1 MDGLSGAASVMAAVS
16 LTIQLVSTVN
26 TLREFWAEMQSAG
39 EDIAEVVDDLALLNC
54 ILDGV
59 KRAYV
64 RRYHAASFQFPLLF
78 LIYFVSGLLHVLP
91 FCY

>member
-16 LTIQLVSTVN
+16 LAIQLASTVN
-26 TLREFWAEMQSAG
+26 TLREFWVEMQSA
-39 EDIAEVVDDLALLNC
+39 EEKIAAVIDDLELLNC

-64 RRYHAASFQFPLLF
+64 H
-78 LIYFVSGLLHVLP
+78 
-91 FCY
+91 

>member
-16 LTIQLVSTVN
+16 LTIQLVSTIN
-26 TLREFWAEMQSAG
+26 TLREFWAEMQSA
-39 EDIAEVVDDLALLNC
+39 EEKIAEVIDDLELLIC

-64 RRYHAASFQFPLLF
+64 ERYCVISF
-78 LIYFVSGLLHVLP
+78 
-91 FCY
+91 

>member
-26 TLREFWAEMQSAG
+26 TLREFWLDMQNAEGDVA
-39 EDIAEVVDDLALLNC
+39 DVIDDLELLNC

-64 RRYHAASFQFPLLF
+64 R
-78 LIYFVSGLLHVLP
+78 
-91 FCY
+91 